1 MLMDRRTA
9 LPPLAAIRVFEA
21 AARLGSFTRAG
32 EELAMT
38 QAAVSYQIK
47 LLEERLGLLLFV
59 RQPRQV
65 TLTSSGRRLSAAA
78 TEAFDTLR
86 SAFAAV
92 RADTAGVLTI
102 SAAHSIASNWL
113 GPRLGGFQLAHPTLA
128 LRLST
133 SDQLVD
139 FARDEVDAAIRHGT
153 GPWPGLAMHRLFPV
167 RFTPLCSPELLRR
180 AGPLAKPADLLRLPL
195 LSPTD
200 IWWQRWFEL
209 AGVVVDDLEARP
221 GIRLDSQQ
229 IEGRA
234 AVAGQGVAV
243 LTPALW
249 APELRSGRLVQPFDL
264 VAEDGKSDWLVYPET
279 RRNVAKIRAWRD
291 WLLDEVQR
299 SESEPWR

>member
-1 MLMDRRTA
+1 MDRRTT

-38 QAAVSYQIK
+38 QAAVSYQVK
-47 LLEERLGLLLFV
+47 LLEERLGLLLFA

-86 SAFAAV
+86 SAFAAE
-92 RADTAGVLTI
+92 RADTTGVLTI
-102 SAAHSIASNWL
+102 SAAHAIASNWL
-113 GPRLGGFQLAHPTLA
+113 GAPARRLP
-128 LRLST
+128 
-133 SDQLVD
+133 
-139 FARDEVDAAIRHGT
+139 ARAPDTCAAAVH
-153 GPWPGLAMHRLFPV
+153 
-167 RFTPLCSPELLRR
+167 LRR
-180 AGPLAKPADLLRLPL
+180 AGGLRARRGRCRHPPWHWPLAGSCHAPPVSGPLHTTVQPGAPAPRRPVG
-195 LSPTD
+195 
-200 IWWQRWFEL
+200 E
-209 AGVVVDDLEARP
+209 AGGPAAIAAAQPDRYLVAAMVRARRRHCRRPRGAP

-234 AVAGQGVAV
+234 AVAGQGVGV

-264 VAEDGKSDWLVYPET
+264 VAEDGKSYWLVYPET

-299 SESEPWR
+299 SESEPWP

>member
-1 MLMDRRTA
+1 
-9 LPPLAAIRVFEA
+9 
-21 AARLGSFTRAG
+21 
-32 EELAMT
+32 MT
-38 QAAVSYQIK
+38 QPAVSYQVK

-59 RQPRQV
+59 RQARQV
-65 TLTSSGRRLSAAA
+65 TLTSSGRQLSAAA

-86 SAFAAV
+86 NAFAAV
-92 RADTAGVLTI
+92 RADTTGVLTI
-102 SAAHSIASNWL
+102 SAAHAIASNWL

-128 LRLST
+128 VRLST

-153 GPWPGLAMHRLFPV
+153 GPWPGLTTHRLFPV

-180 AGPLAKPADLLRLPL
+180 AGPLEKPADLLRLPL

-234 AVAGQGVAV
+234 AVAGQGVGV
-243 LTPALW
+243 LTPAL
-249 APELRSGRLVQPFDL
+249 
-264 VAEDGKSDWLVYPET
+264 
-279 RRNVAKIRAWRD
+279 
-291 WLLDEVQR
+291 
-299 SESEPWR
+299 